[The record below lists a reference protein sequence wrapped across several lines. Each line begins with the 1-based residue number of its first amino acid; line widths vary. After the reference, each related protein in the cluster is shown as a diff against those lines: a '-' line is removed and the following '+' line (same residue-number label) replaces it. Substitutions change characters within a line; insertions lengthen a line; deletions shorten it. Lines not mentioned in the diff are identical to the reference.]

1 MDELNTEL
9 VAKTL
14 SYHGLP
20 LQKAWE
26 EERGSTDLKKLGLT
40 NVDYS
45 EYFAR
50 QKSLSFSDRTKRLR
64 LHQFI
69 CKKAS
74 VLFDGN
80 LSESFSSHIYKEKQ
94 PTGTFIEQIFRFQS
108 F

>member
-1 MDELNTEL
+1 MEGPNLNTDL
-9 VAKTL
+9 ISKTL

-26 EERGSTDLKKLGLT
+26 DERGSADLKRIGLN
-40 NVDYS
+40 NVDYT
-45 EYFAR
+45 EYFTR

-74 VLFDGN
+74 VLFDAN
-80 LSESFSSHIYKEKQ
+80 LCDSSPTNIKEKQ
-94 PTGTFIEQIFRFQS
+94 IDGLL
-108 F
+108 

>member
-1 MDELNTEL
+1 MDGLNTEL
-9 VAKTL
+9 IAKTL
-14 SYHGLP
+14 GYHGLP

-26 EERGSTDLKKLGLT
+26 EERGSTDLKRLGLA

-50 QKSLSFSDRTKRLR
+50 QKNLSFSDRTKRLR

-74 VLFDGN
+74 VLYDDN
-80 LSESFSSHIYKEKQ
+80 LNESYSPLIYKDKQ
-94 PTGTFIEQIFRFQS
+94 PDGT
-108 F
+108 